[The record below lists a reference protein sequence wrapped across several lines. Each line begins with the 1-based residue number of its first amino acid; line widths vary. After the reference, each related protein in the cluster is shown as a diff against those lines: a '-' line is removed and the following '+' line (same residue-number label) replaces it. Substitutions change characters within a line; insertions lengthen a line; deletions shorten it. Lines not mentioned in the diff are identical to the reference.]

1 MKRTPILYICIA
13 LASIMLLG
21 GCKERSK
28 QENVMYVSIAPIK
41 YIVEQIVGDD
51 FRIEVLVPAGASPET
66 FEPTPRQ
73 FIELNTSRLIFS
85 TGLLDF
91 ERALLNKVENRT
103 KIIDLSR
110 GIHPIA
116 GTCSHT
122 HHGHHCHHGIDPHI
136 WCSPKELQTMAEN
149 TFSAIRTEMPDSIK
163 YEERYNILCQKLLD
177 LDEEV
182 AEMCRYA
189 RLPYFVIYHPAL
201 TYFAR
206 AYGIE
211 QVAIESEGKEAG
223 VKRIGNIIDK
233 ARKDGVTKVLYQ
245 SEFPKSSVEA
255 ICEEIGAEAV
265 EINPLQENI
274 IENLREITR
283 LITE

>member
-1 MKRTPILYICIA
+1 
-13 LASIMLLG
+13 
-21 GCKERSK
+21 
-28 QENVMYVSIAPIK
+28 
-41 YIVEQIVGDD
+41 
-51 FRIEVLVPAGASPET
+51 
-66 FEPTPRQ
+66 
-73 FIELNTSRLIFS
+73 
-85 TGLLDF
+85 
-91 ERALLNKVENRT
+91 
-103 KIIDLSR
+103 
-110 GIHPIA
+110 
-116 GTCSHT
+116 
-122 HHGHHCHHGIDPHI
+122 
-136 WCSPKELQTMAEN
+136 MAEN

-274 IENLREITR
+274 VENLREITR